1 MACEVFKIVNNM
13 SPYFITILIEIK
25 TSKYSIQQLSQNLK
39 RLNMDLNPS
48 HTRVSGYGT
57 VYRMNYDGVTTLG
70 NFVDC
75 SDAGTV
81 PCVDARLVDSR

>member
-1 MACEVFKIVNNM
+1 
-13 SPYFITILIEIK
+13 
-25 TSKYSIQQLSQNLK
+25 
-39 RLNMDLNPS
+39 
-48 HTRVSGYGT
+48 
-57 VYRMNYDGVTTLG
+57 MNYDGVTTLG

>member
-1 MACEVFKIVNNM
+1 
-13 SPYFITILIEIK
+13 
-25 TSKYSIQQLSQNLK
+25 
-39 RLNMDLNPS
+39 MDLNPS

-81 PCVDARLVDSR
+81 PCVDARLVDKLKKLMVIPLYTVIINFIFDDFLI